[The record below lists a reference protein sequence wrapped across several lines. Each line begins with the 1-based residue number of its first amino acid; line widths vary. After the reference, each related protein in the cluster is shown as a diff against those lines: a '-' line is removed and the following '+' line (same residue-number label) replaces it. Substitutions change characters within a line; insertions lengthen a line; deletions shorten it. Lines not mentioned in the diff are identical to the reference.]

1 VVAASSK
8 KEVADPPAVQPP
20 HKTAPPAPVE
30 EPSLL
35 DSLLENPMVLPGAGV
50 LVALIAGFGAYR
62 LRGRLRKGERE
73 TSFLESRLQPDSFFG
88 ASGGQRIDTHDAPG
102 ATSSASSMSY
112 SLSQLD
118 AIGDVDPVAE
128 ADVYLAYGRD
138 LQAEEILKEAMRSNP
153 DRLAVRSKLLEVYAK
168 RRDTKGFELLA
179 GQLFALT
186 GPDNEEWHKAQALG
200 RQIDADNPLYAPG
213 GQPDMLVREGGR
225 LVEPLDATTMPQSV
239 QAKAPV
245 GPISEP
251 GSLDAA
257 PNLDLELDLDLAGS
271 TSSDAAPSAL
281 EVTRPFTTGAAIA
294 DDASFSID
302 LPGMDK
308 PQTTPSASAAASGGL
323 DFDLGELTLDDD
335 KAGASSRPAP
345 LAADDDF
352 AASLPSFELSDGDA
366 DPLARKLELA
376 EEFRQIGDMEGARDL
391 LEEVLASA
399 EGSLKTKAQGM
410 LNSLS

>member
-1 VVAASSK
+1 
-8 KEVADPPAVQPP
+8 
-20 HKTAPPAPVE
+20 
-30 EPSLL
+30 
-35 DSLLENPMVLPGAGV
+35 M
-50 LVALIAGFGAYR
+50 LVALLAGLGAYR
-62 LRGRLRKGERE
+62 LRGRLRKRERE

-88 ASGGQRIDTHDAPG
+88 ASGGQRIDTHDAPSG
-102 ATSSASSMSY
+102 ASSSASSMSY

-138 LQAEEILKEAMRSNP
+138 LQAEEILKEAMRANP
-153 DRLAVRSKLLEVYAK
+153 DRMAVRSKLLEVYAK

-186 GPDNEEWHKAQALG
+186 GPDSEEWHKAQELG

-225 LVEPLDATTMPQSV
+225 LVEPLDATTMPASV
-239 QAKAPV
+239 QAKAPA
-245 GPISEP
+245 GPITEP
-251 GSLDAA
+251 GSLDETA
-257 PNLDLELDLDLAGS
+257 PSLDLDLDLELDAK
-271 TSSDAAPSAL
+271 TSSDTTPGAL
-281 EVTRPFTTGAAIA
+281 EVTRPFTTGASIA
-294 DDASFSID
+294 DDTPFSID
-302 LPGMDK
+302 LPGAAK
-308 PQTTPSASAAASGGL
+308 PTAQRETIDAL

-335 KAGASSRPAP
+335 KGGAPSRPAP
-345 LAADDDF
+345 LPDDDF
-352 AASLPSFELSDGDA
+352 AASLPSFELDDDDA

-399 EGSLKTKAQGM
+399 DGALKSKAQGM
-410 LNSLS
+410 LDSLH